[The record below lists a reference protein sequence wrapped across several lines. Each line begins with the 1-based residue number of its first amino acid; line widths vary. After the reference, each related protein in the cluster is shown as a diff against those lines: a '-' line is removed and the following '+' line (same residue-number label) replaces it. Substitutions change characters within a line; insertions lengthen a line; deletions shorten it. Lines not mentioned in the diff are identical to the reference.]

1 MTNTIIERLRNG
13 SVKCLGN
20 VGVVQPPHIV
30 APLMVEPTKSSLC
43 INLMYLNNWINNVT
57 FNLDTLKD
65 VPRIVKKNAYFTSID
80 DKSGFDHVLLAED
93 WYKLV
98 GFQWGGYYFWV

>member
-1 MTNTIIERLRNG
+1 M
-13 SVKCLGN
+13 LGN

-30 APLMVEPTKSSLC
+30 APLTVQPTKSSLC
-43 INLMYLNNWINNVT
+43 INLMYLNNVT

-80 DKSGFDHVLLAED
+80 DKSGFDNVLLAED